1 MTQSVPE
8 YFTLLP
14 SEICRLVLGYLLHS
28 GPESAAKVLF
38 SESIHL
44 SELRAQ
50 YKTVTDL
57 PLHLTQ
63 FTLLDL
69 VYDYLRIANSVAHQ
83 LSKLGVVCRLG
94 AVSTVIPHLLKT
106 NPNASASRRISPV
119 FPTRPSWMPLGKT
132 YLPPR
137 IVHGE
142 PNRPV
147 RLPLL
152 AVRPHS
158 YSGGVSG
165 VTGSRTS
172 SATDVPS
179 QLPSIVSIQ
188 GSVGLQ
194 RVLSSEPS
202 SSSAS
207 NSRPVIRLYR
217 NPVGTGPPSVLNMVE
232 EQKLDE
238 ASDILPSSSPCSQT
252 TAPTEHSEPTP
263 TETNPEIL
271 PAEETERIVIDEPTV
286 GLLEDAITEAEE
298 LPTSPVDASDE
309 EVERKLETSV
319 ETGGIESTTD
329 VKSES
334 QAPFTVFQHL
344 PPPTETPPVP
354 SVDVTCDR
362 AADEAISKASSKI
375 KKRKW
380 IPPRHMV
387 TTSEVPEA
395 TGTTPVTES
404 SSAEDDVDLERFIA
418 ALLDH
423 PEQVAGHINAKIGG
437 QSKSVIVQTHPLH
450 LSPPKLSQSYFVPT
464 RPMRSSSPEAQILT
478 DNSLLSLSSTP
489 LHPPASS
496 APKSDDPGA
505 ALLNVNDLDFCID
518 QLLSEFDAAD
528 AEMDDLPDQLIPSA
542 TPVPSDLI
550 ELSVPSRA
558 STPAVLPASNSNQSE
573 PKLNSRLVSRS
584 PRRPASPLCLSQL
597 TRTAVVTESPNKRRR
612 FYASEAHN
620 GGALRTPDG
629 KIPDSGPQQVQSLQK
644 DLFSTECAM
653 RFYEEFVGFNK
664 TPLETPTVSTTED
677 SRFSISTKPRASSVQ
692 IATSHCPIDM
702 VQLTSVGASMHTGV
716 PVEVQRWFTEAL
728 PSNLGCFSIA
738 PPLST
743 TVMSTSSPTCV
754 QSSILP
760 HVSTLLP
767 ALEHRQPVRVN
778 STDVGVSKPLLPS
791 TFFTGTPE
799 FHNTISTATS
809 TVTGSV
815 SQPATLQFPS
825 VGTTNSAPQTILFY
839 PTVHPAV
846 TSTGTPVRRE
856 ALRGLNLATNV
867 SSSSNI
873 LTVPSISNLG
883 SIENLDGKP
892 FIIHL
897 PPSASIVG
905 TSVSGQLQTVC
916 LPSQSQWTGQQTTII
931 LPFNVDLD
939 SPNPHNLLQSSGSV
953 SSAPKGVVPTVTD
966 KENRPPLVVQTS
978 SRRKVLNLGSLDV
991 DHILSQSH

>member
-94 AVSTVIPHLLKT
+94 AVSTVLPHLLKT

-152 AVRPHS
+152 AVRPHL
-158 YSGGVSG
+158 YSDSVSG

-172 SATDVPS
+172 NATDVPS

-188 GSVGLQ
+188 GNVGIQ

-202 SSSAS
+202 SSSTS

-238 ASDILPSSSPCSQT
+238 ASDVPPSSSPCSQT
-252 TAPTEHSEPTP
+252 TAPIEHGEPTP
-263 TETNPEIL
+263 TDTNPEIL

-286 GLLEDAITEAEE
+286 GLLEDTITQAEE
-298 LPTSPVDASDE
+298 LPTSPADASDE
-309 EVERKLETSV
+309 EVEQKLETSV
-319 ETGGIESTTD
+319 ETCTEGTTN

-362 AADEAISKASSKI
+362 ASDEAISKVSSKI

-387 TTSEVPEA
+387 TAPEVSEA
-395 TGTTPVTES
+395 TGTTPATES

-437 QSKSVIVQTHPLH
+437 QSKSVVVQTHPLR
-450 LSPPKLSQSYFVPT
+450 LSPPKPSQSYFVPT

-478 DNSLLSLSSTP
+478 DSPLSLSSTS
-489 LHPPASS
+489 LHPLSSS
-496 APKSDDPGA
+496 APKSNDPGA
-505 ALLNVNDLDFCID
+505 ALLNVGDLDFCID

-528 AEMDDLPDQLIPSA
+528 AEMDDLPDQLIPSV
-542 TPVPSDLI
+542 TPVPAELV
-550 ELSVPSRA
+550 ELSVPSRS
-558 STPAVLPASNSNQSE
+558 STPAVLPAANPKQSE
-573 PKLNSRLVSRS
+573 PKLNSRLVSKS

-612 FYASEAHN
+612 FCASEAYN

-629 KIPDSGPQQVQSLQK
+629 KIPDFGPQQVQSLQK

-653 RFYEEFVGFNK
+653 RFYEEFVGFTK
-664 TPLETPTVSTTED
+664 TPLETPPVSTTEA
-677 SRFSISTKPRASSVQ
+677 SKFSIPTKPRTSSVQ
-692 IATSHCPIDM
+692 IATSHSPIDM

-716 PVEVQRWFTEAL
+716 PVEVQRWFPE
-728 PSNLGCFSIA
+728 PVSSNVGCFSTA

-743 TVMSTSSPTCV
+743 TVMSTTSATCV

-767 ALEHRQPVRVN
+767 AVEHRRPVHVN

-791 TFFTGTPE
+791 TFFPGTPE
-799 FHNTISTATS
+799 SHTTVSSTTP
-809 TVTGSV
+809 TLTGS
-815 SQPATLQFPS
+815 QPPTVQFTP
-825 VGTTNSAPQTILFY
+825 VGSTNGAPQTIFFY
-839 PTVHPAV
+839 PAVHPAV
-846 TSTGTPVRRE
+846 TSNGTPVRRE

-892 FIIHL
+892 LIIHL

-916 LPSQSQWTGQQTTII
+916 LPSQSQWAGQQTTII

-939 SPNPHNLLQSSGSV
+939 SPNPHSLLQSSGSM
-953 SSAPKGVVPTVTD
+953 SSTPKNVIPTVTD

>member
-14 SEICRLVLGYLLHS
+14 SEICRLVLGYLVHS

-94 AVSTVIPHLLKT
+94 AVSTVLPHLLKT
-106 NPNASASRRISPV
+106 NPNASAGRRISPV

-142 PNRPV
+142 PKGPV

-152 AVRPHS
+152 AVRPHL
-158 YSGGVSG
+158 YSDGVSG
-165 VTGSRTS
+165 VPGSRTS

-188 GSVGLQ
+188 GNVGIP

-202 SSSAS
+202 SSSTS

-238 ASDILPSSSPCSQT
+238 ASDVLSSSPPCSQT

-263 TETNPEIL
+263 TDTNPELL
-271 PAEETERIVIDEPTV
+271 PAEETERVVVDEPTV
-286 GLLEDAITEAEE
+286 SLPEDPIAEAEE
-298 LPTSPVDASDE
+298 VPPSPVDASDE
-309 EVERKLETSV
+309 EVEQKLETSV
-319 ETGGIESTTD
+319 ETGIESTTE

-344 PPPTETPPVP
+344 PPPTETPAVP

-362 AADEAISKASSKI
+362 ASDEAISKASSKT
-375 KKRKW
+375 KRRRW

-387 TTSEVPEA
+387 TAPEVPEA
-395 TGTTPVTES
+395 TGTTSAAES

-437 QSKSVIVQTHPLH
+437 QSKSVVVQTHPLR
-450 LSPPKLSQSYFVPT
+450 LSPPKSSHSCFSST
-464 RPMRSSSPEAQILT
+464 RPVRSSSPEDQILT
-478 DNSLLSLSSTP
+478 DNSLSPSSMP
-489 LHPPASS
+489 LHPPHSS
-496 APKSDDPGA
+496 VPTSNDPGA
-505 ALLNVNDLDFCID
+505 ALLNVDDLDFCID

-528 AEMDDLPDQLIPSA
+528 AEMEDLPDQLIPSA
-542 TPVPSDLI
+542 TPVPTDVV

-558 STPAVLPASNSNQSE
+558 STPAVLPAANPKQSE
-573 PKLNSRLVSRS
+573 PKFNSRLASKS

-597 TRTAVVTESPNKRRR
+597 TRTAVVAESPNKRRR

-629 KIPDSGPQQVQSLQK
+629 KIPDFGPQQVQSLQK

-653 RFYEEFVGFNK
+653 QFYEEFVGFDR
-664 TPLETPTVSTTED
+664 TPTVSTTDD
-677 SRFSISTKPRASSVQ
+677 SRFSIPTKPRTTGVQ

-702 VQLTSVGASMHTGV
+702 VQLTSVSASLHTGD
-716 PVEVQRWFTEAL
+716 PGGEVQRWFPETL
-728 PSNLGCFSIA
+728 PNNVACFATA
-738 PPLST
+738 PPLSS
-743 TVMSTSSPTCV
+743 TVMSTASPICV
-754 QSSILP
+754 PSSILP
-760 HVSTLLP
+760 HISTLLP
-767 ALEHRQPVRVN
+767 AVEHRRPVCVN
-778 STDVGVSKPLLPS
+778 STDVGVGKPLLPS

-799 FHNTISTATS
+799 SHTTISTATS
-809 TVTGSV
+809 TLTGSV
-815 SQPATLQFPS
+815 SRPPTLQFTS
-825 VGTTNSAPQTILFY
+825 VGSTNGAPQTILFY
-839 PTVHPAV
+839 PTVHPTV
-846 TSTGTPVRRE
+846 TSTVTPVRRE

-892 FIIHL
+892 VIIHL

-916 LPSQSQWTGQQTTII
+916 LPPQSQWTGQQTTII

-939 SPNPHNLLQSSGSV
+939 SPNPYSLLQSSGSAN
-953 SSAPKGVVPTVTD
+953 SAPKGVVPTVTD